1 MASIHHDVRTVSA
14 EIAVVSDPGRDPDKQ
29 VNEDSCAHLETALG
43 SLVVVCDGMGGHAG
57 GREASQLAIETIA
70 QVMRAAPPMTP
81 PAAALKRALE
91 EANARIWE
99 MPTAEAGYRP
109 GSTAVAALIHSGG
122 IEVAHAGDS
131 RLYLVHEG
139 AISQVTSDHSVV
151 QEMVSRNLIRAED
164 AASHPLANKILRA
177 LGIEKE
183 VEVEVRATAMPY
195 VAGDV
200 LVLCSDGL
208 SDLVLPSEILSLCQ
222 GAPRAA
228 AHQLVELAN
237 ARGGHDNITAM
248 VVRLTQ
254 ASAPTSASP
263 VQKTVVLEPLPPQP
277 AATPRSTQLGI
288 VVPPPSQPTPV
299 SVARPLP
306 MTVPLPLLPAPFR
319 PKARLVLLGV
329 GLAAIALALLVAFLL
344 TVSRPKHRSVPVV
357 DDDKSVPAAAS
368 SRLEDDES
376 TPALTVSPAPPLEAP
391 SPTEAAVDAGHRRHR
406 KGSW

>member
-1 MASIHHDVRTVSA
+1 MPSIHYDVRTLSA
-14 EIAVVSDPGRDPDKQ
+14 EIAFVTDPGRDPDKQ
-29 VNEDSCAHLETALG
+29 VNEDSCACLETALG

-57 GREASQLAIETIA
+57 GREASQLAIETISH
-70 QVMRAAPPMTP
+70 VMRVAPPMTP

-183 VEVEVRATAMPY
+183 VEVEVRAAPVPY
-195 VAGDV
+195 VAGDI

-208 SDLVLPSEILSLCQ
+208 SDLVSPAEILRLCH
-222 GAPRAA
+222 GAPRDA

-248 VVRLTQ
+248 VVRLIQ
-254 ASAPTSASP
+254 TSTSSSP
-263 VQKTVVLEPLPPQP
+263 VPKTVVLEPLSPQAP
-277 AATPRSTQLGI
+277 VTPRSTQLGI
-288 VVPPPSQPTPV
+288 VMPPPSQPTPV
-299 SVARPLP
+299 SAARPMPLTGP
-306 MTVPLPLLPAPFR
+306 GPLPPTPSR

-344 TVSRPKHRSVPVV
+344 TVSRPKHRSVPVM
-357 DDDKSVPAAAS
+357 DDDKPLPPAAAA
-368 SRLEDDES
+368 RLNDEDNA
-376 TPALTVSPAPPLEAP
+376 PAPTISAAPPLAAP
-391 SPTEAAVDAGHRRHR
+391 APTEAAVDAGHRRHR